1 MSNNSLDLS
10 KEKKLGKNTLLF
22 FIGSFGSKI
31 LSYFLIPFFTLYLT
45 TEEYGISDTIFTTV
59 SLAYPIL
66 SLAIYEAV
74 FRFLLDKKDE
84 KQAFTIGLI
93 ISFIS
98 CIIISIG
105 ALFFVSNPTF
115 SDYYL
120 YFVLYYV
127 FIVFANLLS
136 NFAKGIGKNGLLAIS
151 GILSTL
157 VLVASCLIFIKYLT
171 LGIFGY
177 LLAYI
182 ISNVFVCAFLLVSCR
197 AYRYISRPSNIS
209 KQLLLNMLKYALP
222 IIPNAISW
230 WLSTSSDRYIINWM
244 CGYSYTGVYSMGYKI
259 PTLITMVTSVFL
271 TAWQI
276 SSVDDFGSEKSKV
289 FFEKVYSLFLAL
301 TSILVAFI
309 ILLTRELAFVLF
321 KNDFFEAWIYVP
333 ILCFAYLFHD
343 LSSFYGSIYI
353 ASKRTKMMFVSTFV
367 GALVNF
373 VLNIVL
379 IYYFGPYGAA
389 IATLVGYFMVW
400 VLRTITCR
408 KMLPFKVNHYKEAII
423 FGLLLLDLIVYTL
436 HLPLFRIYSVVFFVL
451 IVVLNYKQLVGL
463 FRTTIGFFKKK
474 NT

>member
-105 ALFFVSNPTF
+105 ALFFTSNPTF

-151 GILSTL
+151 GMLSTI

-182 ISNVFVCAFLLVSCR
+182 ISNVFVCVFLLIGCR

-276 SSVDDFGSEKSKV
+276 SSVDDFGSEKSKL

-373 VLNIVL
+373 VLNIIL

-408 KMLPFKVNHYKEAII
+408 KILPFKVNHYKEAII

-436 HLPLFRIYSVVFFVL
+436 QLPLFRIYSVVIFAL
-451 IVVLNYKQLVGL
+451 IVVLNYKQLLGL
-463 FRTTIGFFKKK
+463 LRTTVGFFKKK

>member
-1 MSNNSLDLS
+1 M
-10 KEKKLGKNTLLF
+10 LF
-22 FIGSFGSKI
+22 FVGSFGSKI
-31 LSYFLIPFFTLYLT
+31 ISYFLIPFFTIYLT

-84 KQAFTIGLI
+84 KQAFTIGVI

-98 CIIISIG
+98 CVIVSIG
-105 ALFFVSNPTF
+105 ALFFLSNDRF
-115 SDYYL
+115 SEFYL
-120 YFVLYYV
+120 YFVLYYI

-136 NFAKGIGKNGLLAIS
+136 NLAKGIGKNGLLALS
-151 GILSTL
+151 GILSTI
-157 VLVASCLIFIKYLT
+157 VLVVSCLIFIKYLT

-182 ISNVFVCAFLLVSCR
+182 VSNFFVCVFLLVGCR
-197 AYRYISRPSNIS
+197 SYKYISKPRNIS
-209 KQLLLNMLKYALP
+209 KQLILNMLKYALP

-244 CGYSYTGVYSMGYKI
+244 CGYSYTGIYSMGYKI
-259 PTLITMVTSVFL
+259 PTLITMVTGVFL

-301 TSILVAFI
+301 TSILVSFI
-309 ILLTRELAFVLF
+309 ILLTRELSFVLF
-321 KNDFFEAWIYVP
+321 KNDFFEAWVYVP

-353 ASKRTKMMFVSTFV
+353 ASKHTKMMFVSTFS

-373 VLNIVL
+373 VLNIIL

-389 IATLVGYFMVW
+389 IATLIGFFMVW
-400 VLRTITCR
+400 ILRTITCR
-408 KMLPFKVNHYKEAII
+408 KILPFKVNHYKEVII
-423 FGLLLLDLIVYTL
+423 FSLLLLDIILYTL
-436 HLPLFRIYSVVFFVL
+436 QVPLFRIYSLVIFVL
-451 IVVLNYKQLVGL
+451 MVMLNYKQLVGL
-463 FRTTIGFFKKK
+463 LKTVVSFFKKK
-474 NT
+474 NS